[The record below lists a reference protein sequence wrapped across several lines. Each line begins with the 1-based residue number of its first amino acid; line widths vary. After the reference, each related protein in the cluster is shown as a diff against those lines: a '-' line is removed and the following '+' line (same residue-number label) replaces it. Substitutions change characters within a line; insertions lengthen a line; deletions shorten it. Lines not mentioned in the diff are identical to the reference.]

1 MLESRYSR
9 ADVALVVV
17 AACAFSL
24 SAPLAK
30 AAVGLSPIA
39 VGAGRCLVATLGILV
54 IAGKPTLRAWR
65 SLDARKAWSLAG
77 AGCLLA
83 VHFGLFLEG
92 LAHTSLPAAVAL
104 VSLEPLAVV
113 LAAWIAFG
121 IRPQRREVAGVLL
134 ATLGAAW
141 VARAAG
147 TGENRISGDV
157 MVLAAVAV
165 YGAYVA
171 AARGL
176 RDTMPSLPYA
186 ASVYAVAFLVLLPF
200 AVMAAAH
207 DPLPPYKTWGFVIA
221 LGLVPTLIGHTLV
234 QRAARHVPPA
244 LVALVSPGETVGS
257 VAIGA
262 FAQSAW
268 PTKDEWV
275 GAAFIL
281 AGATVAILGRGTRS
295 EE

>member
-1 MLESRYSR
+1 MIESRYSR

-24 SAPLAK
+24 ASPLAK

-39 VGAGRCLVATLGILV
+39 VGAGRCLVATLAILV
-54 IAGKPTLRAWR
+54 LAGKPTLRAVR

-113 LAAWIAFG
+113 LAAWMAFG
-121 IRPQRREVAGVLL
+121 IRPRRHEVAGVLL

-147 TGENRISGDV
+147 TGENRISGDL

-176 RDTMPSLPYA
+176 RDTMPPLPYA

-200 AVMAAAH
+200 GALAAAH
-207 DPLPPYKTWGFVIA
+207 DPLPPYETWGFVIA

-262 FAQSAW
+262 FVQSAW

-275 GAAFIL
+275 GAALIL
-281 AGATVAILGRGTRS
+281 AGATIAILGRQTAS
-295 EE
+295 DE